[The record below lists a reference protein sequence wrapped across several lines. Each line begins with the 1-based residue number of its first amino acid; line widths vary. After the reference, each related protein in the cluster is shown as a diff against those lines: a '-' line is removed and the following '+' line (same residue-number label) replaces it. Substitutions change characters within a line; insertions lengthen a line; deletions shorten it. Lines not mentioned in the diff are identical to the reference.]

1 MDLKALLL
9 NSISSKQ
16 PLLLNRRMH
25 IGKCCYSVTFEV
37 DGKMLTVIRI
47 RQIYTKAPFQMRVQ
61 RRQRFLQKLK
71 SCSSISSNSD
81 LKPKSSPTRTILPQF
96 ADSSTQTTKP
106 EVRSRSTETE
116 IHTLPVHREQQTHRR
131 VLRKQGTQTDP
142 NTLCHGVQTERKIFP
157 RATQTNESCAAAS
170 TTQTESYCYN
180 NQVQT
185 EPFEDDL
192 SAEREKEAVVFMLN
206 EIGEMIIN
214 QNHLLQNNTT
224 MLSQMSEM
232 TMLKKV
238 AAQQK
243 SCMNYEKKYKFHRFT
258 RKHGRFRYSPMPSKA
273 LPVDKSFS
281 SRNQWA
287 QTIYPIGLSTKTT
300 QTRQEIQ
307 RRKRFS
313 LFCFKL

>member
-47 RQIYTKAPFQMRVQ
+47 RQIYAKAPFQMRVQ

-71 SCSSISSNSD
+71 SCSSISDNSD

-96 ADSSTQTTKP
+96 ADCSTQTSKP

-116 IHTLPVHREQQTHRR
+116 IHTLPVHREQQTSRR
-131 VLRKQGTQTDP
+131 ILRKQGTQTDP
-142 NTLCHGVQTERKIFP
+142 NTLCHGVQTERKIFA
-157 RATQTNESCAAAS
+157 RATQTNESGAETS
-170 TTQTESYCYN
+170 TTQTESYCYS

-232 TMLKKV
+232 TMLNKV
-238 AAQQK
+238 AAQQN
-243 SCMNYEKKYKFHRFT
+243 CQNYEKKYKFHRFT
-258 RKHGRFRYSPMPSKA
+258 RKHGRFRYSPMPSKP
-273 LPVDKSFS
+273 LPVDK
-281 SRNQWA
+281 RNQWA

-313 LFCFKL
+313 LFCLKL

>member
-25 IGKCCYSVTFEV
+25 IGKCWWVEFLSVLCFFTICHFICGDCSYSVTFEV

-96 ADSSTQTTKP
+96 ADCSTQTTKP

-116 IHTLPVHREQQTHRR
+116 IHTLPVHREQQTSRR

-157 RATQTNESCAAAS
+157 RATQTNESCAEAS

-232 TMLKKV
+232 TMLNKV

-243 SCMNYEKKYKFHRFT
+243 SCMNYEKKYKFHRFN

-273 LPVDKSFS
+273 LPVDKRWIIKKINGHKPF
-281 SRNQWA
+281 
-287 QTIYPIGLSTKTT
+287 IP
-300 QTRQEIQ
+300 
-307 RRKRFS
+307 
-313 LFCFKL
+313 